1 MPSSIENPKATNEL
15 SALIESVMDDLVALR
30 RDLHAHPELMF
41 TESRTSAVVQQQLGA
56 LGIDHASNMGGRDS
70 ATGTGVIGFLPAT
83 VDEPGAGV
91 GLRADMDALP
101 IVEATGKDYA
111 SKTPGIMHACG
122 HDGHTAI
129 LVGAATV
136 LSKLD
141 HRPNP
146 VRFVFQPA
154 EEGGAGAEK
163 MIRDGALAEHGVH
176 PKIERMYGLHG
187 WPSDELGVVSTRSG
201 PLLAATDTFTVR
213 ISGRQGHAAYPHL
226 CVDPVVAASQIVMAL
241 QTICSRSA
249 MPTDSVVV
257 SVGSI
262 HAGSAFN
269 VIPQTVEMKG
279 TVRTLQHD
287 TRAMVEEHFRRIVN
301 KTSEAMGCSAE
312 ILWHRGYP
320 VTANDARETD
330 RVLKTGEQADF
341 ARRIEIREAPTLGG
355 EDFSFYSELVP
366 SCFFFLG
373 LSAPDQEDR
382 AGLHTDRF
390 DFNDD
395 AIAAGVEMMCRLA
408 LS

>member
-1 MPSSIENPKATNEL
+1 MPSSLQKNEVTDGLCAQIGAEL
-15 SALIESVMDDLVALR
+15 SDLVALR

-41 TESRTSAVVQQQLGA
+41 NESRTSAVVRQRLDA
-56 LGIDHASNMGGRDS
+56 LGIEHASDMGGREAS
-70 ATGTGVIGFLPAT
+70 TGTGVIGFLPAT
-83 VDEPGAGV
+83 VDDPGACV

-111 SKTPGIMHACG
+111 STAPGVMHACG

-129 LVGAATV
+129 LVGAAAV
-136 LSKLD
+136 LSKLE

-163 MIRDGALAEHGVH
+163 MIRDGALAQHAEH
-176 PKIERMYGLHG
+176 PKVERMYGLHG
-187 WPSDELGVVSTRSG
+187 WPSDELAVVSTRPG

-213 ISGRQGHAAYPHL
+213 ISGQQGHAAYPHL
-226 CVDPVVAASQIVMAL
+226 CVDPIVAASQIVTAL

-249 MPTDSVVV
+249 MPTDAVVI

-262 HAGSAFN
+262 HAGSAYN

-279 TVRTLQHD
+279 TVRTLRHE
-287 TRAMVEEHFRRIVN
+287 TRAMAEARFRRIVES
-301 KTSEAMGCSAE
+301 TSEAMGCTSE
-312 ILWHRGYP
+312 ILWNRGYP
-320 VTANDARETD
+320 VTHNDASEAQ
-330 RVLKTGEQADF
+330 RVLRIGEQADF
-341 ARRIEIREAPTLGG
+341 ARRSEIREDPTLGG
-355 EDFSFYSELVP
+355 EDFSYYSELVP

-373 LSAPDQEDR
+373 LSAPDQEER
-382 AGLHTDRF
+382 AGLHTDLF

-395 AIAAGVEMMCRLA
+395 AIGAGVEMMCRLA